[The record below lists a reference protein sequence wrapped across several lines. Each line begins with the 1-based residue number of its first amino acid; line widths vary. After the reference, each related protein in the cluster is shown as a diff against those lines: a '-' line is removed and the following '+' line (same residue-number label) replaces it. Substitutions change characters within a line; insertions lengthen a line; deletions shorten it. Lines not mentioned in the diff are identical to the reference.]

1 MIDEQKNISGEN
13 TPEEEQNVTAEQ
25 TETAEQGETPAVETP
40 AVGETATEAK
50 LSEDATVEDGFSEAA
65 EPISIPAEPVPQGEP
80 FPQAEQVLRA
90 EPEIPTVEEPAEQV
104 SVEADPPVA
113 QQVEPVREV
122 SPGIPQGIPQPS
134 GYPAGYPNGGYSNGY
149 VQQPAPTYGYPEGYP
164 QPQQPGVQPP
174 YPPQYQPPYQ
184 PQNQAPYYGYP
195 QAAAPQTPV
204 QPQGQWSGYYSYYGQ
219 QSGYPVY
226 GAAPVRPPKKKMST
240 GLKVFIWIASILAAA
255 AILGFGS
262 YLAYNAV
269 SYSPSGRNPMIEDF
283 SEAPWLPGGDSEG
296 KGGRKDRDEDEIPDF
311 DDGVTPPKIDE
322 ADPVPDVDVTP
333 NTEGITIHKQPE
345 GEELSAQEVYQK
357 VVKSTVTV
365 AVTYSQNGRE
375 SHSTGTG
382 IIATSDGYIITNSHV
397 VMNSKSSVVEITA
410 YDGQQYEAVV
420 VGVDR
425 TTDLAILKTNDYNF
439 TPAEFGDSAELE
451 IGDSV
456 VAIGNPGGEKFSG
469 SMTGGYI
476 SGLDRAVGSYSEN
489 GMTYI
494 QTDAAI
500 NPGNSG
506 GPLVNMYGQ
515 VVGINSS
522 KIVSDGY
529 EGMGF
534 AIPVSKAQSIINEL
548 LSGGYVKGRTRL
560 GITGSDVT
568 SSMAMFYNM
577 PQGFVIYEI
586 AEESAFTGTEAQP
599 GDVIIALDGETVT
612 GLTDISN
619 LLLRHAPGDKAT
631 VTLYRQDGT
640 ELDVTITL
648 LEDKG
653 ETQK

>member
-1 MIDEQKNISGEN
+1 MIDNRENQFPGEETREN
-13 TPEEEQNVTAEQ
+13 PEM
-25 TETAEQGETPAVETP
+25 TENRETPQELPEP
-40 AVGETATEAK
+40 AAAETEAPAEEK
-50 LSEDATVEDGFSEAA
+50 IETEDSFTEAA
-65 EPISIPAEPVPQGEP
+65 EPA
-80 FPQAEQVLRA
+80 AEQEPPVTPV
-90 EPEIPTVEEPAEQV
+90 EPEIPSVEEPAEPV
-104 SVEADPPVA
+104 YAEADPPVPP
-113 QQVEPVREV
+113 QET
-122 SPGIPQGIPQPS
+122 PQGMPQQEAPQS
-134 GYPAGYPNGGYSNGY
+134 WGVPQAPYGAQGGYPAGYSNGY
-149 VQQPAPTYGYPEGYP
+149 VQSPNGYGGYPQQPFTGQPSAPYGYP
-164 QPQQPGVQPP
+164 QPP
-174 YPPQYQPPYQ
+174 QPPYQ
-184 PQNQAPYYGYP
+184 PQSQPYY
-195 QAAAPQTPV
+195 
-204 QPQGQWSGYYSYYGQ
+204 QPQPQPGYYGYYGQ
-219 QSGYPVY
+219 QQGYPVY
-226 GAAPVRPPKKKMST
+226 GVPANPPKKKMST

-262 YLAYNAV
+262 YLAYNAFA
-269 SYSPSGRNPMIEDF
+269 YSPSAGRDVIDDRIPFDRL
-283 SEAPWLPGGDSEG
+283 PWG
-296 KGGRKDRDEDEIPDF
+296 DRDEDEIPDF
-311 DDGVTPPKIDE
+311 DDGVIPPEIDE
-322 ADPVPDVDVTP
+322 TDPVPDVDVTP
-333 NTEGITIHKQPE
+333 NTDGITIHPQPK

-439 TPAEFGDSAELE
+439 TPAEFGDSEELE
-451 IGDSV
+451 IGDLV
-456 VAIGNPGGEKFSG
+456 VAIGNPGGAKFSG

-560 GITGSDVT
+560 GITGADVT

-586 AEESAFTGTEAQP
+586 SEESAFTGTEAEP
-599 GDVIIALDGETVT
+599 GDVIIAIDGETVT

-619 LLLRHAPGDKAT
+619 LLLKYSPGDKAT
-631 VTLYRQDGT
+631 VTLYRQDGN
-640 ELDVTITL
+640 ELDVIITL

>member
-1 MIDEQKNISGEN
+1 MIDQEN
-13 TPEEEQNVTAEQ
+13 KVFGEEEPLKEPQ
-25 TETAEQGETPAVETP
+25 TEPEQENKAQEVSPADIPAEESSPEKAP
-40 AVGETATEAK
+40 
-50 LSEDATVEDGFSEAA
+50 EDAAVEDGFSEGGA
-65 EPISIPAEPVPQGEP
+65 EAPVEPTKPPLPTEPV
-80 FPQAEQVLRA
+80 EQ
-90 EPEIPTVEEPAEQV
+90 EIPTVEEPAIPANEEEQPAFEPMV
-104 SVEADPPVA
+104 
-113 QQVEPVREV
+113 QQETLPQET
-122 SPGIPQGIPQPS
+122 PQQEIPQGVPPMG
-134 GYPAGYPNGGYSNGY
+134 GYPAYPQWHQEQQGYP
-149 VQQPAPTYGYPEGYP
+149 VQNPVPPYGYAPQYQP
-164 QPQQPGVQPP
+164 QPQYQVPYQPQNQPP
-174 YPPQYQPPYQ
+174 YPPQNQPPYYGQ
-184 PQNQAPYYGYP
+184 PQGYQGYPAGYVPQETPQPVVPQPVPYGYP
-195 QAAAPQTPV
+195 
-204 QPQGQWSGYYSYYGQ
+204 GYGMPSL
-219 QSGYPVY
+219 
-226 GAAPVRPPKKKMST
+226 PPKKKMSV

-255 AILGFGS
+255 ALLGFGS

-269 SYSPSGRNPMIEDF
+269 NAPTSSNRFNGNFPSNPTTPWSP
-283 SEAPWLPGGDSEG
+283 GDWG
-296 KGGRKDRDEDEIPDF
+296 NKDEDEIPDF
-311 DDGVTPPKIDE
+311 DDGVIPPEIDKG
-322 ADPVPDVDVTP
+322 DPVPDVDVTP
-333 NTEGITIHKQPE
+333 NTEGITIHPQPE
-345 GEELSAQEVYQK
+345 GEELTAQEVYQK

-365 AVTYSQNGRE
+365 AVTYSQNGKE

-410 YDGQQYEAVV
+410 YDGQTYEAVV
-420 VGVDR
+420 VGVDL
-425 TTDLAILKTNDYNF
+425 TNDLAILKTNDYNF
-439 TPAEFGDSAELE
+439 TPAEFGDSAELT

-456 VAIGNPGGEKFSG
+456 LAIGNPGGAKFSG

-476 SGLDRAVGSYSEN
+476 SGLDRSVGSYSEN

-568 SSMAMFYNM
+568 SSMAMFYGM

-599 GDVIIALDGETVT
+599 GDVIIAIDGETVT

-619 LLLRHAPGDKAT
+619 LLLKHSPGDKAT

>member
-1 MIDEQKNISGEN
+1 MIDEQDTKFPVEENLPEEQDKAEEMAAEMPAAEEIAAEEKTGEN
-13 TPEEEQNVTAEQ
+13 TA
-25 TETAEQGETPAVETP
+25 
-40 AVGETATEAK
+40 
-50 LSEDATVEDGFSEAA
+50 VEDGFSEMPSEPVKAYAEQPDIPQDMAAA
-65 EPISIPAEPVPQGEP
+65 EQTPTCPAEEPAEPVNVEGGQPAFQQEVPESQAPQ
-80 FPQAEQVLRA
+80 Q
-90 EPEIPTVEEPAEQV
+90 EIPQQEIPWQAPY
-104 SVEADPPVA
+104 SVPD
-113 QQVEPVREV
+113 
-122 SPGIPQGIPQPS
+122 
-134 GYPAGYPNGGYSNGY
+134 GYPNGYAQQSGYG
-149 VQQPAPTYGYPEGYP
+149 AYPGYP
-164 QPQQPGVQPP
+164 QQYPPQPPFQPQVPFQPQNQPP
-174 YPPQYQPPYQ
+174 YPPQY
-184 PQNQAPYYGYP
+184 YGYP
-195 QAAAPQTPV
+195 QQ
-204 QPQGQWSGYYSYYGQ
+204 QGIPQGISAAGQQGYYGQ
-219 QSGYPVY
+219 QPGYGQPGYPVY
-226 GAAPVRPPKKKMST
+226 GAAPARPPKKKMST

-255 AILGFGS
+255 AILGFGA
-262 YLAYNAV
+262 YLAYHAASMPGSGNDFGGRF
-269 SYSPSGRNPMIEDF
+269 PSGPSVPR
-283 SEAPWLPGGDSEG
+283 LPGE
-296 KGGRKDRDEDEIPDF
+296 DRDDRDDWNDGEGDGIPDF
-311 DDGVTPPKIDE
+311 DDGVIPPDE
-322 ADPVPDVDVTP
+322 GDPTPDVDVTP

-365 AVTYSQNGRE
+365 AVTYNG
-375 SHSTGTG
+375 SNSTGTG

-425 TTDLAILKTNDYNF
+425 TTDLAILKTNDYDF
-439 TPAEFGDSAELE
+439 TPAEFGDSGELA

-456 VAIGNPGGEKFSG
+456 VAIGNPGGAKFSG

-560 GITGSDVT
+560 GITGADVT
-568 SSMAMFYNM
+568 SSMAMFYGM

-586 AEESAFTGTEAQP
+586 PEDSAFTGTEARE
-599 GDVIIALDGETVT
+599 GDVIIAIDGETVT

-640 ELDVTITL
+640 ELEVTITL